1 MSARIEASRADERF
15 WLLRA
20 VTVLASPREVF
31 GALRDDSD
39 TAARA
44 RSEAVLALVLLSGIA
59 SVLWTPNYG
68 RLMDDVS
75 MDGLLVAVI
84 AFIAGGIYGTAA
96 YYVGGLLLH
105 WATRAVGGTTLRQ
118 ARHVL
123 AFASAPIALSLFAV
137 WPVRLAVY
145 GEDVFRSGGHDGGA
159 GAHVFP
165 ALLLAFV
172 VWSIGLLV
180 IGVRSVHGWT
190 WPRAAAAATFA
201 VVIPVILVLAL
212 SSL

>member
-1 MSARIEASRADERF
+1 MSARAEASRADERF
-15 WLLRA
+15 WLARA
-20 VTVLASPREVF
+20 VTVLASPRDVF

-39 TAARA
+39 PAARA

-68 RLMDDVS
+68 RLMDDVA

-84 AFIAGGIYGTAA
+84 AFIAGGIYGTAV

-105 WATRAVGGTTLRQ
+105 WVTRAVGGTTLRQ

-145 GEDVFRSGGHDGGA
+145 GEDVFRSGGSDHGA
-159 GAHVFP
+159 GNTAFVVIE
-165 ALLLAFV
+165 LAFV
-172 VWSIGLLV
+172 AWAVGLLV
-180 IGVRSVHGWT
+180 FGLRELY
-190 WPRAAAAATFA
+190 RR
-201 VVIPVILVLAL
+201 
-212 SSL
+212 